1 MDRIDSNL
9 TSNSIFT
16 TTTWNDQNILD
27 AYFMRDQLNNL
38 STIALE
44 GKVGNP
50 DVYKLNAE

>member
-1 MDRIDSNL
+1 MDRIGSNL